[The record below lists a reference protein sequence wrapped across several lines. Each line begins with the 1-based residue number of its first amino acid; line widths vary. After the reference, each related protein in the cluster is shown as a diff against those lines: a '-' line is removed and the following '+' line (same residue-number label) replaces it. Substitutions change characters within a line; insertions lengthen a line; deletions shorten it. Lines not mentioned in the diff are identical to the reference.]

1 MSSPDGTAPPDRPD
15 GTAADRVA
23 VADQADPATQE
34 TPADEPRI
42 EDLIH
47 SDAGPAPRFDG
58 LAEEHA
64 EHEAV
69 QQPAE
74 VMTESGPEPAT
85 TADSTAGTTA
95 RAATESD
102 KELDLGPVGH
112 LGDRLFGGL
121 ARGSGGLVVLIVAF
135 VGIFLLALAIPALA
149 DDKSNFLFSRI
160 WEPGGDEPRFG
171 IAALFYTTVI
181 SSIIAMIIAVPIA
194 IGVALFVTYYA
205 PKRLAAP
212 VAHAVDLLAAVPSII
227 YGLWGILFF
236 APILRPV
243 IDGLSTALG
252 WIPLFEKPPGD
263 NVGVVFTASV
273 VLAIMVLPV
282 VTAIS
287 REIFAQTPI
296 SHREGALAL
305 GATRWE
311 MIRLA
316 VLPYGRSG
324 VVSASMLGLGR
335 ALGETVAV
343 LIILSVPNGTDPWNS
358 SIFAGGETF
367 ASKIANNAAEF
378 DSPEKTGAYIAAGL
392 VLFVVT
398 FIVNS
403 AARIIVDRSTPG
415 AKRGRR

>member
-15 GTAADRVA
+15 GTAA
-23 VADQADPATQE
+23 E
-34 TPADEPRI
+34 EPKI
-42 EDLIH
+42 EDLVH
-47 SDAGPAPRFDG
+47 EDAGPTPRFGG
-58 LAEEHA
+58 LASEHA
-64 EHEAV
+64 EHEAAAAD
-69 QQPAE
+69 AE
-74 VMTESGPEPAT
+74 VMTESGVE
-85 TADSTAGTTA
+85 DAGTTTA
-95 RAATESD
+95 PVTPTETGG
-102 KELDLGPVGH
+102 KLELGPVGH

-135 VGIFLLALAIPALA
+135 VGIFLLALAIPALI

-160 WEPGGDEPRFG
+160 WEPGGDQPRFG

-181 SSIIAMIIAVPIA
+181 SSIIAMLIAVPIA

-243 IDGLSTALG
+243 INGLSTALG

-273 VLAIMVLPV
+273 VLAIMILPV

-296 SHREGALAL
+296 AHREGALAL

-311 MIRLA
+311 MIRLS

-343 LIILSVPNGTDPWNS
+343 LIILSVPNGNDPWNS

-398 FIVNS
+398 FLVNS
-403 AARIIVDRSTPG
+403 AARIIVDRSAPG
-415 AKRGRR
+415 TKRPRRNRRAGAATEGASA

>member
-1 MSSPDGTAPPDRPD
+1 MSSTDGTAPPDRPAD
-15 GTAADRVA
+15 GKKL
-23 VADQADPATQE
+23 E
-34 TPADEPRI
+34 
-42 EDLIH
+42 
-47 SDAGPAPRFDG
+47 
-58 LAEEHA
+58 
-64 EHEAV
+64 
-69 QQPAE
+69 
-74 VMTESGPEPAT
+74 
-85 TADSTAGTTA
+85 
-95 RAATESD
+95 
-102 KELDLGPVGH
+102 LGPVGH
-112 LGDRLFGGL
+112 LGDRLFSGM
-121 ARGSGGLVVLIVAF
+121 AHGSGGLVILIVAF
-135 VGIFLLALAIPALA
+135 VGIFLLALAIPSLA
-149 DDKSNFLFSRI
+149 RNESNFLFSRV
-160 WEPGGDEPRFG
+160 WEPGASPPMFG

-181 SSIIAMIIAVPIA
+181 SSIIAMVIAVPIA
-194 IGVALFVTYYA
+194 VGVALFTTYYA

-212 VAHAVDLLAAVPSII
+212 VAHAIDLLAAVPSII

-243 IDGLSTALG
+243 INGLGSALG
-252 WIPLFEKPPGD
+252 WIPIFEKPPTAD
-263 NVGVVFTASV
+263 VGVVFTASV
-273 VLAIMVLPV
+273 VLAIMILPV

-296 SHREGALAL
+296 AHREGALAL

-311 MIRLA
+311 MIRTA

-343 LIILSVPNGTDPWNS
+343 LIILSVPNANDPWNS

-398 FIVNS
+398 FLVNS
-403 AARIIVDRSTPG
+403 AARLIVARSAPG
-415 AKRGRR
+415 GKRPRKIRRIGDKAQTEGATS

>member
-15 GTAADRVA
+15 GTATG
-23 VADQADPATQE
+23 QEDPK
-34 TPADEPRI
+34 I
-42 EDLIH
+42 EDLVH
-47 SDAGPAPRFDG
+47 SDAGPTPTFGG
-58 LAEEHA
+58 LAAEHA
-64 EHEAV
+64 EHEA
-69 QQPAE
+69 ASTE
-74 VMTESGPEPAT
+74 VMTESGVEPGATAAPEP
-85 TADSTAGTTA
+85 D
-95 RAATESD
+95 R
-102 KELDLGPVGH
+102 KLDLGPVGH

-135 VGIFLLALAIPALA
+135 VGVFLLALAIPALA
-149 DDKSNFLFSRI
+149 DDRSSFLFSRI
-160 WEPGGDEPRFG
+160 WEPGGAEPRFG

-181 SSIIAMIIAVPIA
+181 SSIIAMLIAVPIA

-212 VAHAVDLLAAVPSII
+212 VAHAVDLLATVPSII

-243 IDGLSTALG
+243 IDGLDGALG
-252 WIPLFEKPPGD
+252 WIPVFEKPLGD

-273 VLAIMVLPV
+273 VLAIMILPV

-287 REIFAQTPI
+287 REIFQQTPI
-296 SHREGALAL
+296 AHREGALAL
-305 GATRWE
+305 GATKWE
-311 MIRLA
+311 MIRMA

-343 LIILSVPNGTDPWNS
+343 LIILSVPNGNDPWNP

-398 FIVNS
+398 FLVNS
-403 AARIIVDRSTPG
+403 AARIIVDRSAPG
-415 AKRGRR
+415 GKRPRRNRSAGGAAAKEGAVA